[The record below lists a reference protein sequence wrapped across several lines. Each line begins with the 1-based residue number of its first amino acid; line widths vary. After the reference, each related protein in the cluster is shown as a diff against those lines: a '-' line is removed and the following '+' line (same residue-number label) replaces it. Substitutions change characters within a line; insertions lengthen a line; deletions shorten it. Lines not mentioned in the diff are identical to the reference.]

1 MRHLIRPLGAESIA
15 GDGGGEDAVG
25 SNELGG
31 QEGQEALNAD
41 GDEQAPDMDHEN
53 AEGEQGHVVEEP
65 APEDPAYRPRVTQGS
80 PQNENADSMSSRTCR
95 SGHGV
100 RTAWR
105 ERPPTTRTDDTDH
118 EQTTRD

>member
-1 MRHLIRPLGAESIA
+1 MRHHIRPLDAESIA

-65 APEDPAYRPRVTQGS
+65 VPEDPAVRPLRDPGQPT
-80 PQNENADSMSSRTCR
+80 E
-95 SGHGV
+95 
-100 RTAWR
+100 R
-105 ERPPTTRTDDTDH
+105 ERRQH
-118 EQTTRD
+118 ELTHLPFRPWCADCVA

>member
-1 MRHLIRPLGAESIA
+1 MRHHIRPLGAESIA

-41 GDEQAPDMDHEN
+41 GDEQAPDMDHGN
-53 AEGEQGHVVEEP
+53 AEGEQGHVAEEP
-65 APEDPAYRPRVTQGS
+65 APEDSAVRPLRDPGQPTERERRQH
-80 PQNENADSMSSRTCR
+80 EL

-105 ERPPTTRTDDTDH
+105 DRPPTTRTDDTDH